1 MERSQAAAVVRVML
15 VGQYPVLRQSLREI
29 VEREG
34 DLAVVAEARDLEEA
48 AVAARALQPDAVVLD
63 ASLATEEGIAELRRS
78 RTRKRAL
85 RVICVS
91 ITCDREHVIHALR
104 AGACGFLRTED
115 ASEELIAALRLAC
128 AERPYLGA
136 AVNRDEVLA
145 VLGAAGKRISLLVI
159 EDDAEVAEGARS
171 TLESAGYEVMVVASS
186 EEGMRL
192 VKAARPDGIILDVK
206 VPSCAEEFHF
216 VWELRKDEDVQIRN
230 IPVLVVT
237 SASDELPAG
246 ASPEDPGA
254 LWRPYEY
261 LPVQDFICRP
271 IHAPQLLEKVRSLVP
286 PRIAH

>member
-1 MERSQAAAVVRVML
+1 MERSQTAAAMRVML

-29 VEREG
+29 IEREG
-34 DLAVVAEARDLEEA
+34 DLAVVAEARDVEEA

-63 ASLATEEGIAELRRS
+63 ASLASEEGIAELRRS

-115 ASEELIAALRLAC
+115 ASEELVAALRLAC

-136 AVNRDEVLA
+136 AVNREEVLTA
-145 VLGAAGKRISLLVI
+145 FRAAGRQITLLVI
-159 EDDAEVAEGARS
+159 EDEAEVAEGARGA
-171 TLESAGYEVMVVASS
+171 LESAGYAVLTAASS
-186 EEGMRL
+186 EQALAL
-192 VKAARPDGIILDVK
+192 VKATRPDAILLGVK
-206 VPSCAEEFHF
+206 VPACSEEFGF
-216 VWELRKDEDVQIRN
+216 VWALRKDDDVQIRN
-230 IPVLVVT
+230 TPVLVLT

-271 IHAPQLLEKVRSLVP
+271 LRPSELLEKVGSLVP
-286 PRIAH
+286 VRAAR